1 MPTYSTNPNLFNSQ
15 SWSPSSQWND
25 LSKGNIYT
33 SVYTHNKKVK
43 LTKPQ
48 VGSFSNTKI
57 DSISHSQPASTPSNT
72 KEIPREISPL
82 IKEAQLIFEST
93 QKGKA
98 LLEILETFGKNVAVY
113 SPMGFMQLFSL
124 LYLAADLESNSKKEL
139 ARFVMSKDQM
149 ELINSLK
156 TSIEEYKAKNVLIA
170 NAYAAKGIPI
180 APTLVQHLQQSNT
193 KLLKDQQAINTFIKE
208 GTQGLLKGLKI
219 QLNDHSILLVNLISL
234 KLKWLRSAALEEKEM
249 AFTFRDPKKPK
260 AMTPFAIHNLKNVPY
275 FDKGG
280 IKACT
285 IPFMDEKGATNP
297 SLNSLSA
304 YIIQHDQGS
313 LSMDKFSYPGFE
325 SVEKSN

>member
-1 MPTYSTNPNLFNSQ
+1 
-15 SWSPSSQWND
+15 
-25 LSKGNIYT
+25 
-33 SVYTHNKKVK
+33 
-43 LTKPQ
+43 
-48 VGSFSNTKI
+48 
-57 DSISHSQPASTPSNT
+57 
-72 KEIPREISPL
+72 
-82 IKEAQLIFEST
+82 
-93 QKGKA
+93 
-98 LLEILETFGKNVAVY
+98 
-113 SPMGFMQLFSL
+113 
-124 LYLAADLESNSKKEL
+124 
-139 ARFVMSKDQM
+139 M

-313 LSMDKFSYPGFE
+313 LSMDKVWPMVFNELKKTDHVLSLKVFLPRFRVRGKIQLTGNHLPQVLRMGGIQDFKSFDIPKESYGHYRLVLP
-325 SVEKSN
+325 